1 MAARWR
7 KEPGLTGL
15 ARVVQGPRGYEL
27 CENGKRLMWV
37 SFASKRY
44 GHNGKWYWGGMGQNT
59 FGTRM
64 FDTKEEAKA
73 DANAYYKAN
82 KPTKEPS

>member
-1 MAARWR
+1 
-7 KEPGLTGL
+7 
-15 ARVVQGPRGYEL
+15 
-27 CENGKRLMWV
+27 MWV